1 MGMGYQGFVKFYSSG
16 PSTGPVI
23 VLATG
28 ASVNLVLEPIYSS
41 SVWGAGWYNAGVA
54 HYADAAIRYEG
65 TVDFE
70 LQGSE
75 NVWNFMEKWI
85 SNERAYARS
94 LDISPDGARVY
105 QYRTSAGYGVNY
117 DTYGA
122 WNTSASFSTSEGS
135 FVTVSAGVVAF
146 RRNEL
151 DPAGGLNYSN
161 YSYIK
166 QKQGVIASSC
176 ALLGTTYPLNPT
188 SGSPCDPPDNVNPIP
203 FWRTQAVLC
212 RDCTYGGPFAVTPV
226 ADTGLETVE
235 WSIDVAQN
243 NVILYTCNGQRLPT
257 AFLQG
262 PMDATGS
269 VILYNPNGVF
279 DPIIGPD
286 GAGTL
291 TSPYLYADITWF
303 VVEITKDAS
312 GNHVYLELP
321 AVVVESDDYSIPGPD
336 AVVNRTFSL
345 KGLAG
350 RCNSDITM
358 PPFIMSKADGTFD
371 NDGLV

>member
-1 MGMGYQGFVKFYSSG
+1 MGMGYQGFVRFYSG
-16 PSTGPVI
+16 PGASASPVI
-23 VLATG
+23 ILATG

-41 SVWGAGWYNAGVA
+41 AVWGAGWYNAGVA

-65 TVDFE
+65 SVDFE
-70 LQGSE
+70 LQGTPA
-75 NVWNFMEKWI
+75 VWDLMEKWI
-85 SNERAYARS
+85 SSERAYARS

-105 QYRTSAGYGVNY
+105 KYRTSGNQGTSY
-117 DTYGA
+117 DTFGA

-146 RRNEL
+146 RRDET
-151 DPAGGLNYSN
+151 DPAGGSDFSN

-166 QKQGVIASSC
+166 QKRGVIASDCGLFS
-176 ALLGTTYPLNPT
+176 TTNPLNPAT
-188 SGSPCDPPDNVNPIP
+188 VIPGATDNVNPIP
-203 FWRTQAVLC
+203 LWRTKAVLN
-212 RDCTYGGPFAVTPV
+212 RGTYASPFDISQP

-235 WSIDVAQN
+235 WSIDVSQN

-262 PMDATGS
+262 PQDATGS

-279 DPIIGPD
+279 DPILGPS
-286 GAGTL
+286 GSGTL
-291 TSPYLYADITWF
+291 TTPYLFAEITWF
-303 VVEITKDAS
+303 VVEIVVNATPTY
-312 GNHVYLELP
+312 VYLELP

-336 AVVNRTFSL
+336 SVVNRTFSL

-350 RCNSDITM
+350 RCNSAVTM
-358 PPFIMSKADGTFD
+358 PPFIMSSSAGAF
-371 NDGLV
+371 VSP

>member
-1 MGMGYQGFVKFYSSG
+1 VYQGYVKFYNTG
-16 PSTGPVI
+16 PATGPVI

-70 LQGSE
+70 VQGNA
-75 NVWNFMEKWI
+75 NVWDFMEKWI
-85 SNERAYARS
+85 SNERAYPRS

-105 QYRTSAGYGVNY
+105 QYRTSDAYGVNY

-122 WNTSASFSTSEGS
+122 WNASASFSTSEGS
-135 FVTVSAGVVAF
+135 FVTCSAGVVAF

-176 ALLGTTYPLNPT
+176 ALLSTTNPLNPAT
-188 SGSPCDPPDNVNPIP
+188 VPGESDNVNPIP
-203 FWRTQAVLC
+203 FWRTNAVLC
-212 RDCTYGGPFAVTPV
+212 RDIGGYSGPFDNTKA
-226 ADTGLETVE
+226 ADGGLETVE

-279 DPIIGPD
+279 DPIIGPA
-286 GAGTL
+286 GTGTL
-291 TSPYLYADITWF
+291 TTPYLYAEITWF
-303 VVEITKDAS
+303 VVEITTTAA
-312 GNHVYLELP
+312 GTHVYLELP

-336 AVVNRTFSL
+336 AVVNRTFSV

-358 PPFIMSKADGTFD
+358 PPFIMSTSSGTFD
-371 NDGLV
+371 PP

>member
-1 MGMGYQGFVKFYSSG
+1 MYQGFVKFYASG
-16 PSTGPVI
+16 PANTPVI
-23 VLATG
+23 LLATG

-70 LQGSE
+70 VQGND
-75 NVWNFMEKWI
+75 NVWDFLEKWI
-85 SNERAYARS
+85 SNERAYSRS

-105 QYRTSAGYGVNY
+105 QYRTTGAYGANY
-117 DTYGA
+117 GTDGA

-135 FVTVSAGVVAF
+135 FVTCSAGVVAF
-146 RRNEL
+146 VRSEV

-176 ALLGTTYPLNPT
+176 ALLATTNPLNPAT
-188 SGSPCDPPDNVNPIP
+188 VPPNTDNVNPIP
-203 FWRTQAVLC
+203 FWKTNAVLC
-212 RDCTYGGPFAVTPV
+212 RDIAGYSGPFDNTKS
-226 ADTGLETVE
+226 ADSTGALETVE
-235 WSIDVAQN
+235 WSIDVSQN

-262 PMDATGS
+262 PQDATAS
-269 VILYNPNGVF
+269 VILYSPNGVF
-279 DPIIGPD
+279 DPILGPS
-286 GAGTL
+286 GTGTL
-291 TSPYLYADITWF
+291 TTPYMYAQISWF
-303 VVEITKDAS
+303 VVEISKDAA
-312 GNHVYLELP
+312 GTQYLYLELP

-358 PPFIMSKADGTFD
+358 PPFIMSTSGGVFD
-371 NDGLV
+371 PP

>member
-1 MGMGYQGFVKFYSSG
+1 MYQGYVKFYNAG
-16 PSTGPVI
+16 PATTPVI

-28 ASVNLVLEPIYSS
+28 ASVNLVLEPIPSA

-65 TVDFE
+65 SVDFE
-70 LQGSE
+70 LQGND
-75 NVWNFMEKWI
+75 NVWDFMEKWI
-85 SNERAYARS
+85 SNERAYPRS

-105 QYRTSAGYGVNY
+105 QYRTSAAYGVNY

-135 FVTVSAGVVAF
+135 FVTCSAGVVAF
-146 RRNEL
+146 RRNEV
-151 DPAGGLNYSN
+151 DPAGGSNFSN

-166 QKQGVIASSC
+166 QKQGVIAQSC
-176 ALLGTTYPLNPT
+176 SLLATTNPLNPST
-188 SGSPCDPPDNVNPIP
+188 LITGAPDNINPIP
-203 FWRTQAVLC
+203 FWKTRAVLNKG
-212 RDCTYGGPFAVTPV
+212 TYSSVFDVSQP

-235 WSIDVAQN
+235 WTIDVSQN

-262 PMDATGS
+262 PQDATGS
-269 VILYNPNGVF
+269 VILYNPDGVF
-279 DPIIGPD
+279 DPILGPD
-286 GAGTL
+286 GTGTL
-291 TSPYLYADITWF
+291 TMPYLYAENTWF
-303 VVEITKDAS
+303 VVEITKGA
-312 GNHVYLELP
+312 GAVYLELP
-321 AVVVESDDYSIPGPD
+321 ACYVESDDYSIPGPD

-350 RCNSDITM
+350 RCSGAGTTPPEITM
-358 PPFIMSKADGTFD
+358 PPFIMSNSSGTFD
-371 NDGLV
+371 AP